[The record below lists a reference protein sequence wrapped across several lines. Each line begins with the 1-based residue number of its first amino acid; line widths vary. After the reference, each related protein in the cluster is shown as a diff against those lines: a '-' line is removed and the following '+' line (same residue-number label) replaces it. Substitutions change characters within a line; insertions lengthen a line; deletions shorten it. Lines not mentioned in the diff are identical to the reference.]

1 MHEYYDSKPSKT
13 STDLQTEALAA
24 DYVHR
29 ISDAK
34 RQLEKGHTREC
45 LALLK
50 ELEYAMQLSLAID
63 ESYDLVVLN

>member
-1 MHEYYDSKPSKT
+1 MHEHYDSKPSKT

-45 LALLK
+45 LALL
-50 ELEYAMQLSLAID
+50 
-63 ESYDLVVLN
+63 N